1 MRPPLLVAPVLL
13 LIASGCL
20 APHRLGM
27 PSLASADVTN
37 DYATYDIRRVGLLPF
52 GGKRVTEDQRAEFQ
66 LAFLSEIGQSTP
78 YEVVLLAPEDL
89 EEVERSEPYR
99 RGWYR
104 PRTIIQISDRYSLD
118 AILFGTV
125 TQQRTFPPQLLTLR
139 MDMVAAET
147 GLVVWSGSVHLD
159 ADDQRVVDGL
169 KIYYANEEDDQGWQL
184 ALLSP
189 ERFARFAAFQVAC
202 LL

>member
-1 MRPPLLVAPVLL
+1 MRPPLLLAPVLL
-13 LIASGCL
+13 VASGCL

-52 GGKRVTEDQRAEFQ
+52 GGERLTENQREEFQ